1 MRRLVMALGVGVH
14 AVIAGCSE
22 ATFPAIESGADGAEL
37 QRLVDSTVATLRL
50 PGAVVAVRVNGGSD
64 YLLTSGVENLSS
76 KSAMPF
82 GNRFRVGSITK
93 TMVATIAL
101 QLVGEGSIALTDS
114 IARWL
119 PGVVP
124 NANRITLRML
134 LNNTSG
140 VPDYIQ
146 DPAFQ
151 AALIANPGRTV
162 TTAETL
168 AAANRQTRKFE
179 PGAVGRWEYS
189 NTNYVLLGLVAK
201 KAGSASYSALLRRL
215 VLEPL
220 ALRGTFVAGE
230 DSIVAAR
237 AHSHVDIN
245 GDGKADDLSALV
257 PDPAMTRGAGG
268 AGAIVATAIDV
279 AMFARAYFTGTLV
292 SDSLHQAAT
301 RWRDRGDN
309 RLYGFGTIAWPVG
322 ADTLL
327 GHMGNTAGQSAG
339 VWHSKAAGITAV
351 ILSNVHGVPMSAAV
365 QRLLTEA
372 EKIRGAR

>member
-1 MRRLVMALGVGVH
+1 MTRLIVSVLAIVVSTANGQ
-14 AVIAGCSE
+14 AVPE
-22 ATFPAIESGADGAEL
+22 ADNGRLTSADSSL
-37 QRLVDSTVATLRL
+37 LSATLDSLRTAI
-50 PGAVVAVRVNGGSD
+50 GAAGASAAVVFPDGRIWRGA
-64 YLLTSGVENLSS
+64 SGEAWSGQPALRQT
-76 KSAMPF
+76 AF
-82 GNRFRVGSITK
+82 DIGSITK
-93 TMVATIAL
+93 PFT
-101 QLVGEGSIALTDS
+101 
-114 IARWL
+114 
-119 PGVVP
+119 
-124 NANRITLRML
+124 
-134 LNNTSG
+134 
-140 VPDYIQ
+140 
-146 DPAFQ
+146 
-151 AALIANPGRTV
+151 AALILRLAQEGRLGIDDPVSKWIPDFSAPGVSIRHLLAQTSGIPDYAANPSFLPAIRGRIMSPWPPEENLQFV
-162 TTAETL
+162 L
-168 AAANRQTRKFE
+168 PQRFR
-179 PGAVGRWEYS
+179 PDSVWSYS

-201 KAGSASYSALLRRL
+201 KAGSASYSAVLRRL

-339 VWHSKAAGITAV
+339 VWHSKASGITAV

-365 QRLLTEA
+365 QRLLAEA
-372 EKIRGAR
+372 GKVHSAR